1 MRTWALA
8 GAAACALAVAGP
20 AANAANYQLGFIL
33 DSSGS
38 ITSAGWNQIRTGLA
52 TAINNLIPV
61 GGPDTYYISVVSFSE
76 TAVANISNVA
86 ITDAASKAGVVAT
99 INALPFLNSTTNF
112 AAAFSTM
119 TAALGGAATIGT
131 FAASYVN
138 FATDGVQN
146 VGGTGI
152 PEKQAM
158 VTAGVDNISIEGIG
172 GGVDAA
178 DLQNNFCHPQPCDT
192 TVPFNFPTQGFY
204 TAVASTAQW
213 EAAITYKIAVITG
226 QVPEPATLALF
237 GSGLVGLGLLARRRK
252 AA

>member
-38 ITSAGWNQIRTGLA
+38 IGSTGWNQVRTGLA
-52 TAINNLIPV
+52 NAINNLIPV
-61 GGPDTYYISVVSFSE
+61 GGPDTYSISVVSFS
-76 TAVANISNVA
+76 TNAVINVANVA
-86 ITDAASKAGVVAT
+86 ITDAASKASVVGT
-99 INALPFLNSTTNF
+99 ISTLPFLNANTNF
-112 AAAFSTM
+112 AAAF
-119 TAALGGAATIGT
+119 TAMQTALGPTAGY
-131 FAASYVN
+131 AASYVN

-146 VGGTGI
+146 VGGTGQ
-152 PEKQAM
+152 PERNALLA
-158 VTAGVDNISIEGIG
+158 AGVDNISVEGIG
-172 GGVDAA
+172 SGVDAA
-178 DLQNNFCHPQPCDT
+178 DLQANFCSPQPCDT